1 LILLHTSCIPIR
13 LKVIF
18 WIYKAVGVIK
28 WENYWWQ
35 LLVLGWLVLQDLG
48 NKIRGKSIYMESYP
62 IYINQIFLQR
72 LKTIVVEPNLISG
85 LMKALAVFF
94 YLNPNMS
101 LSQVN
106 ERLHYLGW
114 NDIELDYHTYQL
126 AIECLDNNRA

>member
-1 LILLHTSCIPIR
+1 MILLHTSCIPIR
-13 LKVIF
+13 QKVIF
-18 WIYKAVGVIK
+18 WIYEAVGVIK

-35 LLVLGWLVLQDLG
+35 LLVLGWLVLQDLEK
-48 NKIRGKSIYMESYP
+48 KIRGKSIYMESYP
-62 IYINQIFLQR
+62 IYIKHIFLQR

-126 AIECLDNNRA
+126 AIECLDKSRA

>member
-1 LILLHTSCIPIR
+1 
-13 LKVIF
+13 
-18 WIYKAVGVIK
+18 
-28 WENYWWQ
+28 
-35 LLVLGWLVLQDLG
+35 
-48 NKIRGKSIYMESYP
+48 MESYP
-62 IYINQIFLQR
+62 IYIKHIFLQR
-72 LKTIVVEPNLISG
+72 LKTIVVEPNLISD

-126 AIECLDNNRA
+126 AIECLDKSRA

>member
-1 LILLHTSCIPIR
+1 MIKLHTSCIPIR
-13 LKVIF
+13 QKVIF

-48 NKIRGKSIYMESYP
+48 KRIRGKSIYMESYP
-62 IYINQIFLQR
+62 IYIKQILLHR

-126 AIECLDNNRA
+126 AIECLVKRRA

>member
-1 LILLHTSCIPIR
+1 MKPLEEKDDSC
-13 LKVIF
+13 
-18 WIYKAVGVIK
+18 
-28 WENYWWQ
+28 
-35 LLVLGWLVLQDLG
+35 DLG
-48 NKIRGKSIYMESYP
+48 VKLSILWNKRYRQMESYP
-62 IYINQIFLQR
+62 INLKQIFLQR
-72 LKTIVVEPNLISG
+72 LIKIVVEPNLISG

-126 AIECLDNNRA
+126 AIECLN

>member
-1 LILLHTSCIPIR
+1 
-13 LKVIF
+13 
-18 WIYKAVGVIK
+18 
-28 WENYWWQ
+28 
-35 LLVLGWLVLQDLG
+35 
-48 NKIRGKSIYMESYP
+48 MESYP
-62 IYINQIFLQR
+62 IYIKQIL
-72 LKTIVVEPNLISG
+72 LKQLIIIGVEPNLISG

-126 AIECLDNNRA
+126 AIECLDKSRA

>member
-1 LILLHTSCIPIR
+1 MAVIGAGLIGLAGFR
-13 LKVIF
+13 K
-18 WIYKAVGVIK
+18 
-28 WENYWWQ
+28 
-35 LLVLGWLVLQDLG
+35 
-48 NKIRGKSIYMESYP
+48 KIRGKSIYMESYP
-62 IYINQIFLQR
+62 TYINQIFLQR

-106 ERLHYLGW
+106 ERLHFLGW

-126 AIECLDNNRA
+126 AIECLDKSKALTYGNSPH

>member
-1 LILLHTSCIPIR
+1 MGSGL
-13 LKVIF
+13 
-18 WIYKAVGVIK
+18 VGLAGFRRK
-28 WENYWWQ
+28 
-35 LLVLGWLVLQDLG
+35 
-48 NKIRGKSIYMESYP
+48 KRGKSIDMESYP
-62 IYINQIFLQR
+62 INLKQIFLQR
-72 LKTIVVEPNLISG
+72 LNKIVVEPRLISG

-126 AIECLDNNRA
+126 AIECLDKSSA

>member
-1 LILLHTSCIPIR
+1 
-13 LKVIF
+13 
-18 WIYKAVGVIK
+18 
-28 WENYWWQ
+28 
-35 LLVLGWLVLQDLG
+35 
-48 NKIRGKSIYMESYP
+48 MESYP
-62 IYINQIFLQR
+62 TYINQIFLQR

-126 AIECLDNNRA
+126 AIECLDKSKALT

>member
-1 LILLHTSCIPIR
+1 VKPLEEKDDSC
-13 LKVIF
+13 
-18 WIYKAVGVIK
+18 
-28 WENYWWQ
+28 
-35 LLVLGWLVLQDLG
+35 DLG
-48 NKIRGKSIYMESYP
+48 VKLSILWNKRYRQMESYP
-62 IYINQIFLQR
+62 INLKQIFLQR
-72 LKTIVVEPNLISG
+72 LIKIVVEPNLISG

-126 AIECLDNNRA
+126 AIECLDKSSA